1 MSTSSFRLMPDDDRP
16 APSTNSSPNPSST
29 EAAAVPA
36 RSRRRAKA
44 RTSRGTTAPMD
55 LARQY
60 SRRRRT
66 AAEAWDCEAPA
77 AYGDFEVAAR
87 QNSRTET
94 RIRARR
100 IVKAT
105 RARQEWR
112 RNHSTCV
119 QIILLLTLLVVF
131 MWTFAMFVIHTLTVG
146 QMFLAKTNIQDDS
159 VYHFFF
165 QNKTALLVVE
175 LALLPLVVV
184 ILYELWKQ
192 CGQCA
197 GRGVLG
203 RSVAA
208 LLRAACSSCFFSC
221 ARYQRGDDGGDG
233 GGGGGSSSS
242 SSSSES
248 SSENSSEN
256 RSSIESIDRVGRLS
270 RLKSGGAGAGAGG
283 TGDGAVTQQLV
294 TPPPAGGGG
303 GGRGSAWASSEV
315 HTGSQSRLS
324 LVAQRSIFCRGCC
337 DEGGSCEGGWGG
349 CVARLGVAI
358 EDGFLLRFFPTTF
371 AYVKAVQQVVDIFWV
386 YRILSMK
393 CTDLVLQI
401 LAIQRFARNGMSAWG
416 IIVLQSVMLCN
427 ISFTIIL
434 SLPGRGSAARYWR
447 RFGAESLDM
456 LCDVMYISLPV
467 VYLIEEYVNEGIELA
482 AWPLFYISIAQKDT
496 WGRDGWVMELVTL
509 LSPVVFI
516 LMRVQDIRTHILQDP
531 DTKFQLNTRRSSTGT
546 SGT

>member
-1 MSTSSFRLMPDDDRP
+1 MEVGMSTASFRLMPDDDP
-16 APSTNSSPNPSST
+16 APSTNSSPNPTSA

-36 RSRRRAKA
+36 GRRRAKA
-44 RTSRGTTAPMD
+44 RTNRDTTD
-55 LARQY
+55 LARQF

-87 QNSRTET
+87 QNSRAEI

-100 IVKAT
+100 VVKAT

-131 MWTFAMFVIHTLTVG
+131 LWTFAMFVIHTLTVG
-146 QMFLAKTNIQDDS
+146 QMFLAKTNIKDDS

-197 GRGVLG
+197 GRGVLS
-203 RSVAA
+203 RSVTAV
-208 LLRAACSSCFFSC
+208 LRAACSSCSCSCCFFSC
-221 ARYQRGDDGGDG
+221 TRHQGDG
-233 GGGGGSSSS
+233 GGGGGGGGSGG
-242 SSSSES
+242 SES
-248 SSENSSEN
+248 GSESGSEN

-270 RLKSGGAGAGAGG
+270 RLKSGGAGAGGG
-283 TGDGAVTQQLV
+283 TGDGAVAQQRV
-294 TPPPAGGGG
+294 TPPAGGGG
-303 GGRGSAWASSEV
+303 GGRGSAWASSEL
-315 HTGSQSRLS
+315 HTGSHSRIS

-349 CVARLGVAI
+349 CVARLGIAI

-371 AYVKAVQQVVDIFWV
+371 AYVKAVKQVVDIFWV

-427 ISFTIIL
+427 ISFTVIL
-434 SLPGRGSAARYWR
+434 SLPGRGAAARYWR

-496 WGRDGWVMELVTL
+496 WGLDGWVMELVTL

-531 DTKFQLNTRRSSTGT
+531 DTKFQLNTRHSSAGT

>member
-1 MSTSSFRLMPDDDRP
+1 MEVDMSTSSFRLMPDDDRP

-208 LLRAACSSCFFSC
+208 LLRAACSSCCCCFFSC
-221 ARYQRGDDGGDG
+221 ARYQRGDDGGNG
-233 GGGGGSSSS
+233 GGGG
-242 SSSSES
+242 
-248 SSENSSEN
+248 
-256 RSSIESIDRVGRLS
+256 SIDRVGRLS

-283 TGDGAVTQQLV
+283 TGDGAVTQQLLIK
-294 TPPPAGGGG
+294 P
-303 GGRGSAWASSEV
+303 GS
-315 HTGSQSRLS
+315 T
-324 LVAQRSIFCRGCC
+324 AQY
-337 DEGGSCEGGWGG
+337 
-349 CVARLGVAI
+349 
-358 EDGFLLRFFPTTF
+358 LLP
-371 AYVKAVQQVVDIFWV
+371 WV
-386 YRILSMK
+386 LR
-393 CTDLVLQI
+393 
-401 LAIQRFARNGMSAWG
+401 
-416 IIVLQSVMLCN
+416 
-427 ISFTIIL
+427 
-434 SLPGRGSAARYWR
+434 
-447 RFGAESLDM
+447 
-456 LCDVMYISLPV
+456 
-467 VYLIEEYVNEGIELA
+467 
-482 AWPLFYISIAQKDT
+482 
-496 WGRDGWVMELVTL
+496 
-509 LSPVVFI
+509 
-516 LMRVQDIRTHILQDP
+516 
-531 DTKFQLNTRRSSTGT
+531 
-546 SGT
+546 

>member
-1 MSTSSFRLMPDDDRP
+1 MEVDMSTSSFRLMPDDDRP

-208 LLRAACSSCFFSC
+208 LLRAACSSCCCCFFSC

-233 GGGGGSSSS
+233 GGGGG
-242 SSSSES
+242 
-248 SSENSSEN
+248 
-256 RSSIESIDRVGRLS
+256 R
-270 RLKSGGAGAGAGG
+270 GG
-283 TGDGAVTQQLV
+283 GDGASRQTHSWQPLSPVLYPYSHAIRHMISGHEV
-294 TPPPAGGGG
+294 GKGLGGGCGGAPAGGGAVQTHCGQPSPPVANPCSQYIMHMTSGHRG
-303 GGRGSAWASSEV
+303 GGLDGACSGA
-315 HTGSQSRLS
+315 SQSTHATSRLQ
-324 LVAQRSIFCRGCC
+324 LETTAVGQRV
-337 DEGGSCEGGWGG
+337 GS
-349 CVARLGVAI
+349 
-358 EDGFLLRFFPTTF
+358 TT
-371 AYVKAVQQVVDIFWV
+371 
-386 YRILSMK
+386 
-393 CTDLVLQI
+393 
-401 LAIQRFARNGMSAWG
+401 
-416 IIVLQSVMLCN
+416 
-427 ISFTIIL
+427 
-434 SLPGRGSAARYWR
+434 
-447 RFGAESLDM
+447 
-456 LCDVMYISLPV
+456 
-467 VYLIEEYVNEGIELA
+467 
-482 AWPLFYISIAQKDT
+482 
-496 WGRDGWVMELVTL
+496 
-509 LSPVVFI
+509 
-516 LMRVQDIRTHILQDP
+516 
-531 DTKFQLNTRRSSTGT
+531 
-546 SGT
+546 